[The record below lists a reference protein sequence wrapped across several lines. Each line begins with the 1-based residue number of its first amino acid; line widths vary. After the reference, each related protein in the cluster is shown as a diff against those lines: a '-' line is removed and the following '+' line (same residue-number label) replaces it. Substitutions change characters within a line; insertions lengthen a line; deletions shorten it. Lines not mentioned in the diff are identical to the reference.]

1 MPRQGSSTC
10 EARFYDPA
18 TAQFLT
24 VDPAYDNTDARYT
37 YVGDDPLNNVDPA
50 GEWAIFA
57 ALLAVPGLGEALLVV
72 AAIVVVA
79 VVVVAI
85 VQHVS
90 DYYASQRVS
99 RNPAWGYVPPP
110 KALPGFPGAQPAKPV
125 TPRKGGGGLRKR
137 WINSDGCILEWDYQH
152 GAVEKF
158 SPNGRQHQGEYDAE
172 TGTQTKPGD
181 PTRWVNK

>member
-1 MPRQGSSTC
+1 M
-10 EARFYDPA
+10 
-18 TAQFLT
+18 
-24 VDPAYDNTDARYT
+24 
-37 YVGDDPLNNVDPA
+37 
-50 GEWAIFA
+50 
-57 ALLAVPGLGEALLVV
+57 LAVPGLGEALLVV

-99 RNPAWGYVPPP
+99 RNPAWGYVPAP
-110 KALPGFPGAQPAKPV
+110 KTLPGFPGAQPAKAV

-158 SPNGRQHQGEYDAE
+158 SPNGRKHQGEYDAV

-181 PTRWVNK
+181 PTRSVKK